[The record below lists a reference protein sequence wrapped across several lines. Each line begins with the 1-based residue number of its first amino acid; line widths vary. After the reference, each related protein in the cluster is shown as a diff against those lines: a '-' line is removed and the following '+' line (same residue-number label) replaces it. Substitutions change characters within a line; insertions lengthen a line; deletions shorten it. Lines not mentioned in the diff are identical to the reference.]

1 MFGGLVLGVFF
12 GWMLA
17 CLLVCWVF
25 FLFQHRCSAASC
37 FANVSVVVG
46 KVPKHWPVQTHF
58 LRLLGP

>member
-1 MFGGLVLGVFF
+1 MFGGLVFGVFF
-12 GWMLA
+12 WLDACLLA
-17 CLLVCWVF
+17 CLLVF

-37 FANVSVVVG
+37 FANVSVVFG